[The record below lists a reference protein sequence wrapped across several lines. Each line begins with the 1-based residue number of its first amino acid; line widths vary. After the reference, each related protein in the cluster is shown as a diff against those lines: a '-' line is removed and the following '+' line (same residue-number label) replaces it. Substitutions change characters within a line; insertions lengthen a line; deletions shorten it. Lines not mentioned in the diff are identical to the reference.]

1 MQNKRTVFVV
11 GHRNPDTDSI
21 CSAIAYAELKNQ
33 TDDSMVYIPARAG
46 QLNAETHYVLERFG
60 IPHPTYLNNIG
71 SRVKDLEIRRVPGIT
86 RLTSMKDAWSL
97 MSKEGAFT
105 LPIVTDDNRLEGII
119 TVNDIATSY
128 MEKQDSALL
137 STARTPY
144 RNILEALDATM
155 VVGDPNAVFAQGKVL
170 VAAAN
175 PDVMEEYIKPHDM
188 VIMGNRYEAQLSA
201 IEMDA
206 GCIVVCLGAPVSRS
220 IQNLA
225 RDKHC
230 AVIVSPLDT
239 FTVARL
245 INQSIPVEFFM
256 KKENLM
262 TFQYHD
268 YCDNIREPMM
278 KMRYRDFPILDKKK
292 RYIGM
297 ISRRN
302 LLAARRRAAILVDHN
317 EASQAVENI
326 QDADI
331 LEIIDHHRLGSL
343 ETITPIYFRNEPV
356 GCTATIVTRMYHERG
371 VDIPPKIAGLLCSAI
386 LSDTLLFRSPTCTAY
401 DRAAA
406 ESRAFIAGISCEEF
420 APEMFQAGSDLKDK
434 APEEI
439 FYQDFKKFQFGDIT
453 FGVGQISSMS
463 AEELST
469 IRTRVRPYLEKSCR
483 EHNLEM
489 TFFMLTNIMQE
500 STELMCYG
508 SKVDAFVEEAF
519 GELPKDGVIELS
531 GVVSRKKQL
540 IPVFMEAINK
550 ENME

>member
-60 IPHPTYLNNIG
+60 VAHPIYLNNIG
-71 SRVKDLEIRRVPGIT
+71 SRVKDLEIRHVPGIT

-144 RNILEALDATM
+144 RNILQALDATM
-155 VVGDPNAVFAQGKVL
+155 VVGDPNAVFDQGKVL

-317 EASQAVENI
+317 EVSQAVENI

-406 ESRAFIAGISCEEF
+406 ESLAFIAGISCEEF
-420 APEMFQAGSDLKDK
+420 ALEMFQAGSDLKDK

>member
-406 ESRAFIAGISCEEF
+406 ESLAFIAGISCEEF

>member
-60 IPHPTYLNNIG
+60 VAHPIYLNNIG

-105 LPIVTDDNRLEGII
+105 LPIVTGDNRLEGII

-144 RNILEALDATM
+144 RNILQALDATM
-155 VVGDPNAVFAQGKVL
+155 VVGDPNAVFDQGKVL

-406 ESRAFIAGISCEEF
+406 ESLAFIAGISCEEF
-420 APEMFQAGSDLKDK
+420 ALEMFQAGSDLKDK

>member
-60 IPHPTYLNNIG
+60 VAHPTYLNNIG
-71 SRVKDLEIRRVPGIT
+71 SRVKDLEIRHVPGIT

-97 MSKEGAFT
+97 MSEEGAFT
-105 LPIVTDDNRLEGII
+105 LPIVTGDNRLEGII

-144 RNILEALDATM
+144 RNILQALDATM
-155 VVGDPNAVFAQGKVL
+155 VVGDPNEVFDQGKVL

-317 EASQAVENI
+317 EVSQAVENI

-406 ESRAFIAGISCEEF
+406 ESLAFIAGISCEEF
-420 APEMFQAGSDLKDK
+420 ALEMFQAGSDLKDK

>member
-71 SRVKDLEIRRVPGIT
+71 SRVKDLEIRHVPGIT

-97 MSKEGAFT
+97 MSEEGAFT

-144 RNILEALDATM
+144 RNILQALDATM
-155 VVGDPNAVFAQGKVL
+155 VVGDPNAVFDQGKVL

-317 EASQAVENI
+317 EVSQAVENI

-406 ESRAFIAGISCEEF
+406 ESLAFIAGISCEEF
-420 APEMFQAGSDLKDK
+420 ALEMFQAGSDLKDK

-439 FYQDFKKFQFGDIT
+439 FYQDFKKFQFGEVT

-519 GELPKDGVIELS
+519 GQLPKDGAIELS

>member
-60 IPHPTYLNNIG
+60 VAHPTYLNNIG
-71 SRVKDLEIRRVPGIT
+71 SRVKDLEIRHVPGIT

-97 MSKEGAFT
+97 MSEEGAFT
-105 LPIVTDDNRLEGII
+105 LPIVTGDNRLEGII

-144 RNILEALDATM
+144 RNILQALDATM
-155 VVGDPNAVFAQGKVL
+155 VVGDPNAVFDQGKVL

-317 EASQAVENI
+317 EVSQAVENI

-406 ESRAFIAGISCEEF
+406 ESLAFIAGISCEEF
-420 APEMFQAGSDLKDK
+420 ALEMFQAGSDLKDK

>member
-60 IPHPTYLNNIG
+60 VPHPTYLNNIG
-71 SRVKDLEIRRVPGIT
+71 SRVKDLEIRHVPGIT

-97 MSKEGAFT
+97 MSEEGAFT
-105 LPIVTDDNRLEGII
+105 LPIVTGDNRLEGII

-144 RNILEALDATM
+144 RNILQALDATM
-155 VVGDPNAVFAQGKVL
+155 VVGDPNAVFDQGKVL

-262 TFQYHD
+262 TFQYYD

-317 EASQAVENI
+317 EVSQAVENI

-406 ESRAFIAGISCEEF
+406 ESLAFIAGISCEEF
-420 APEMFQAGSDLKDK
+420 ALEMFQAGSDLKDK

-508 SKVDAFVEEAF
+508 SKVDTFVEEAF
-519 GELPKDGVIELS
+519 GQLPKDGAIELS

>member
-60 IPHPTYLNNIG
+60 VPHPTYLNNIG
-71 SRVKDLEIRRVPGIT
+71 SRVKDLEIRHVPGIT

-97 MSKEGAFT
+97 MSEEGAFT

-144 RNILEALDATM
+144 RNILQALDATL
-155 VVGDPNAVFAQGKVL
+155 VVGDPDAVFDQGKVL

-262 TFQYHD
+262 TFQYYD

-317 EASQAVENI
+317 EVSQAVENI

-406 ESRAFIAGISCEEF
+406 ESLAFIAGISCEEF
-420 APEMFQAGSDLKDK
+420 ALEMFQAGSDLKDK

-508 SKVDAFVEEAF
+508 SKVDTFVEEAF
-519 GELPKDGVIELS
+519 GQLPKDGAIELS

>member
-1 MQNKRTVFVV
+1 
-11 GHRNPDTDSI
+11 
-21 CSAIAYAELKNQ
+21 
-33 TDDSMVYIPARAG
+33 
-46 QLNAETHYVLERFG
+46 
-60 IPHPTYLNNIG
+60 
-71 SRVKDLEIRRVPGIT
+71 
-86 RLTSMKDAWSL
+86 
-97 MSKEGAFT
+97 
-105 LPIVTDDNRLEGII
+105 
-119 TVNDIATSY
+119 
-128 MEKQDSALL
+128 
-137 STARTPY
+137 
-144 RNILEALDATM
+144 
-155 VVGDPNAVFAQGKVL
+155 
-170 VAAAN
+170 
-175 PDVMEEYIKPHDM
+175 
-188 VIMGNRYEAQLSA
+188 
-201 IEMDA
+201 
-206 GCIVVCLGAPVSRS
+206 
-220 IQNLA
+220 
-225 RDKHC
+225 
-230 AVIVSPLDT
+230 
-239 FTVARL
+239 
-245 INQSIPVEFFM
+245 
-256 KKENLM
+256 
-262 TFQYHD
+262 
-268 YCDNIREPMM
+268 M

-406 ESRAFIAGISCEEF
+406 ESLAFIAGISCEEF

>member
-60 IPHPTYLNNIG
+60 VAHPIYLNNIG
-71 SRVKDLEIRRVPGIT
+71 SRVKDLEIRHVPGIT

-97 MSKEGAFT
+97 MSEEGAFT
-105 LPIVTDDNRLEGII
+105 LPIVTGDNRLEGII

-155 VVGDPNAVFAQGKVL
+155 VVGDPNAVFDQGKVL

-406 ESRAFIAGISCEEF
+406 ESLAFIAGISCEEF
-420 APEMFQAGSDLKDK
+420 ALEMFQAGSDLKDK

>member
-33 TDDSMVYIPARAG
+33 TDDSMVYVPARAG

-155 VVGDPNAVFAQGKVL
+155 VVGDPNEVFDQGKVL

-406 ESRAFIAGISCEEF
+406 ESLAFIAGISCEEF
-420 APEMFQAGSDLKDK
+420 ALEMFQAGSDLKDK

>member
-71 SRVKDLEIRRVPGIT
+71 SRVKDLEIRHVPGIT

-97 MSKEGAFT
+97 MSEEGAFT
-105 LPIVTDDNRLEGII
+105 LPIVTGDNRLEGII

-144 RNILEALDATM
+144 RNILQALDATM
-155 VVGDPNAVFAQGKVL
+155 VVGDPNAVFDQGKVL

-317 EASQAVENI
+317 EVSQAVENI

-406 ESRAFIAGISCEEF
+406 ESLAFIAGISCEEF
-420 APEMFQAGSDLKDK
+420 ALEMFQAGSDLKDK

>member
-33 TDDSMVYIPARAG
+33 TDDSMVYVPARAG

-71 SRVKDLEIRRVPGIT
+71 SRVKDLEIRHVPGIT

-155 VVGDPNAVFAQGKVL
+155 VVGDPNEVFDQGKVL

-317 EASQAVENI
+317 EVSQAVENI

-406 ESRAFIAGISCEEF
+406 ESLAFIAGISCEEF
-420 APEMFQAGSDLKDK
+420 ALEMFQAGSDLKDK

>member
-60 IPHPTYLNNIG
+60 VAHPTYLNNIG
-71 SRVKDLEIRRVPGIT
+71 SRVKDLEIRHVPGIT

-97 MSKEGAFT
+97 MSEEGAFT
-105 LPIVTDDNRLEGII
+105 LPIVTGDNRLEGII

-144 RNILEALDATM
+144 RNILQALDATM
-155 VVGDPNAVFAQGKVL
+155 VVGDPNAVFDQGKVL

-317 EASQAVENI
+317 EVSQAVENI

-406 ESRAFIAGISCEEF
+406 ESLAFIAGISCEEF
-420 APEMFQAGSDLKDK
+420 ALEMFQAGSDLKDK

-439 FYQDFKKFQFGDIT
+439 FYQDFKKFQFGEVT

-519 GELPKDGVIELS
+519 GELPKDGAIELS

>member
-71 SRVKDLEIRRVPGIT
+71 SRVKDLEIRHVPGIT

-97 MSKEGAFT
+97 MSEEGAFT
-105 LPIVTDDNRLEGII
+105 LPIVTGDNRLEGII

-144 RNILEALDATM
+144 RNILQALDATM
-155 VVGDPNAVFAQGKVL
+155 VVGDPNEVFDQGKVL

-317 EASQAVENI
+317 EVSQAVENI

-406 ESRAFIAGISCEEF
+406 ESLAFIAGISCEEF
-420 APEMFQAGSDLKDK
+420 ALEMFQAGSDLKDK

-439 FYQDFKKFQFGDIT
+439 FYQDFKKFQFGEVT

-519 GELPKDGVIELS
+519 GQLPKDGAIELS

>member
-71 SRVKDLEIRRVPGIT
+71 SRVKDLEIRHVPGIT
-86 RLTSMKDAWSL
+86 RRTSMKDAWSL

-105 LPIVTDDNRLEGII
+105 LPIVTGDNRLEGII

-155 VVGDPNAVFAQGKVL
+155 VVGDPNAVFDQGKVL

-317 EASQAVENI
+317 EVSQAVENI

-406 ESRAFIAGISCEEF
+406 ESLAFIAGISCEEF
-420 APEMFQAGSDLKDK
+420 ALEMFQAGSDLKDK